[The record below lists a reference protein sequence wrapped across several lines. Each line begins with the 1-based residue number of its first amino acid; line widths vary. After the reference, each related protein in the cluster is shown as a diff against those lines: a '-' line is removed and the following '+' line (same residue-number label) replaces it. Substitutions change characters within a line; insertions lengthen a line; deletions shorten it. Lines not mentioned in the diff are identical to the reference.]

1 MNIPQQNKKK
11 LPIINDNILESLRG
25 VGNNVGKT
33 VAHDVAGKIPSDILA
48 SLLGQ
53 NPQSNEQKYNQQGDI
68 NPERPMPFPFRRPE
82 IVRPPIVHAE
92 EIGIKQKIEAVR
104 QELVALSASVK
115 KLNTEIDKAVNE
127 IPINPGVYHLN
138 FLERLK
144 NVIKMMRENIDD
156 GQSWLQSFNSRKQ
169 KKQYWGM
176 YKKHGTSF
184 GLSNERTLATQA
196 G

>member
-1 MNIPQQNKKK
+1 MNIPQPNKKR
-11 LPIINDNILESLRG
+11 LPAVNDNILESLRG
-25 VGNNVGKT
+25 VGSSVGKT
-33 VAHDVAGKIPSDILA
+33 ISHDVAGKIPSDILA

-53 NPQSNEQKYNQQGDI
+53 MPQNNELKQNQAVDV

-82 IVRPPIVHAE
+82 IVRPPIVHAD

-144 NVIKMMRENIDD
+144 SIIKMMRENIDN
-156 GQSWLQSFNSRKQ
+156 GQTWLQSFNSRKQ
-169 KKQYWGM
+169 KRQYWGM